1 MTLLSI
7 SRLRNYVNQR
17 VSVQEYLNNP
27 DYDTS
32 PLFESWEIQYAI
44 LKVLQDSNV
53 LELNPYYVKQFL
65 KEFIKQC
72 EKKEVEM
79 IDEIYELLCDP
90 KVLSAAELNPTKK
103 DIIKYYVGR
112 AEDHKIENIRGD
124 YEIEPVDDL
133 KYVIIKETPR
143 LISGFNTTGSRTW
156 EASVYLA
163 SLLNSS
169 ENSIDFANK
178 SVLELGAG
186 TGLLSLALY
195 KYHHSFVKPI
205 KEIIVT
211 DGYTS
216 LIDNFSEALHLNGIT
231 LENQEKENQEKEN
244 QEKKNQERENH
255 ADLYTEKHTN
265 NNGGNNDN
273 QILLNHTT
281 DPELVQLELLNPSGS
296 SYPHLK
302 CQQLWWGSTNSNTK
316 DFIQSPPPNVDILV
330 AADVTYDSSI
340 HDVLCSTIHDFFSFS
355 GTKKA
360 VIAAAVRDE
369 RTIDHWEVELTKW
382 FPNSWTIVKEAEPDS
397 MENGCWFK
405 KGSPNMKVYHIL
417 ANTADS

>member
-1 MTLLSI
+1 MTLLTI

-17 VSVQEYLNNP
+17 VSVQEYLNNL

-32 PLFESWEIQYAI
+32 PIFRSWEIQYTI
-44 LKVLQDSNV
+44 LKVLHDSNV
-53 LELNPYYVKQFL
+53 LQLNPYYAKQFL
-65 KEFIKQC
+65 KEFIEQC

-90 KVLSAAELNPTKK
+90 KVLSAAELDPTKK

-112 AEDHKIENIRGD
+112 AEDHKIENIPGD
-124 YEIEPVDDL
+124 YKLEAVDDL
-133 KYVIIKETPR
+133 KYVTIKETPR

-195 KYHHSFVKPI
+195 KYHHSFVNPI

-211 DGYTS
+211 DGFTS
-216 LIDNFSEALHLNGIT
+216 LVDNFSEALYLNGIF
-231 LENQEKENQEKEN
+231 LENQEKEN
-244 QEKKNQERENH
+244 H
-255 ADLYTEKHTN
+255 ADVYTEDHSN
-265 NNGGNNDN
+265 NNDGNNDN
-273 QILLNHTT
+273 QILHNHST
-281 DPELVQLELLNPSGS
+281 DPELDQLGLLKPSGS
-296 SYPHLK
+296 SYPHLR

-340 HDVLCSTIHDFFSFS
+340 HDVLCSTIHDFFSLS
-355 GTKKA
+355 GTKA
-360 VIAAAVRDE
+360 AIIAAAVRDE
-369 RTIDHWEVELTKW
+369 RTVDHWEVELTKW

-405 KGSPNMKVYHIL
+405 KGSSNMKVYHIL